1 MSVKLRFR
9 RMGSTNRPFFRLV
22 AIDSRMRRDGR
33 SVAELGFYDPLKKPA
48 VVQLDEEP
56 SLEWLRRGAEPSGT
70 VRELLRERGV
80 LQKFELMQGGA
91 TAVDATQRVAER
103 LSKRTVKEKK
113 ARVSKKARAK
123 AAAADKG
130 AEAAAGGSAGSSADA

>member
-48 VVQLDEEP
+48 VVQLQEEP
-56 SLEWLRRGAEPSGT
+56 ILEWLRRGAEPSDT
-70 VRELLRERGV
+70 VRELLREHGV
-80 LQKFELMQGGA
+80 LQKFELMQGGV

-103 LSKRTVKEKK
+103 LAKRTVKEKK
-113 ARVSKKARAK
+113 PRVSKKARAK

-130 AEAAAGGSAGSSADA
+130 ADAAGSSADA

>member
-1 MSVKLRFR
+1 
-9 RMGSTNRPFFRLV
+9 MGSTNRPFFRLV

-56 SLEWLRRGAEPSGT
+56 ILEWLRRGAEPSDT

-91 TAVDATQRVAER
+91 TAVDATQRVAAR
-103 LSKRTVKEKK
+103 LSTRTVKEKK
-113 ARVSKKARAK
+113 ARLSKKARAK

-130 AEAAAGGSAGSSADA
+130 ADAAASSPAGSSADA